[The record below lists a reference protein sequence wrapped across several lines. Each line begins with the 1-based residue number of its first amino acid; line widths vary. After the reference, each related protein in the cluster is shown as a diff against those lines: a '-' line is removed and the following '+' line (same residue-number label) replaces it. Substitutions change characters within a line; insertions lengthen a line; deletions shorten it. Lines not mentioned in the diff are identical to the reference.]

1 VSVMRTGEGKRGA
14 LNVLLVAPEAHRAEV
29 LESLQGLPEP
39 PLEITEKSPDAL
51 GASGNGNGNGTANGN
66 GHAAPDVVM
75 VVFNGDEE
83 ESLNYLQGVGE
94 TEPRPAIFALLRER
108 SPGLMKRVLRAG
120 ADELLFLPLDTGD
133 ATRALLKISESRR
146 REDQTGMGT
155 VVSMVSLVGGVGV
168 TSLAGNLALALRY
181 SLDKRV
187 GVIDLDLQASSLSVF
202 LNVEPDRTVMALT
215 EGEKKIDSIQL
226 ESALS
231 KHSSG
236 IYLLAAPKRIED
248 SELVTDGAVGNVI
261 EIMRQLF
268 DYVIV
273 DCGTHIDASKVA
285 AWERSQHLFYVL
297 DQSIG
302 AARCAWRFVDLCG
315 RLGLNNLEPAF
326 VISRFIANHPISE
339 EQLSHT
345 LARPIYAKIPRD
357 EKVLER
363 VQLSAQDLWQVAPN
377 SPLTKAVEE
386 MSRKLDGVTDEED
399 SSRSGSIVSR
409 LLSSFGARG

>member
-1 VSVMRTGEGKRGA
+1 
-14 LNVLLVAPEAHRAEV
+14 V
-29 LESLQGLPEP
+29 LESLKGLPEP
-39 PLEITEKSPDAL
+39 SLEITEKSPTAL
-51 GASGNGNGNGTANGN
+51 GATNGNGDGANGN

-94 TEPRPAIFALLRER
+94 TEPRPAIFALLHER

-187 GVIDLDLQASSLSVF
+187 GVIDLDLQASALSVF

-248 SELVTDGAVGNVI
+248 SEMVTDGAIGNVI

-315 RLGLNNLEPAF
+315 RLGLNNLEPSF
-326 VISRFIANHPISE
+326 VISRFVPNHPISE

-345 LARPIYAKIPRD
+345 LARPIYARIPRD

-386 MSRKLDGVTDEED
+386 MSHKLDGVVDEED
-399 SSRSGSIVSR
+399 TARSGSIVSR
-409 LLSSFGARG
+409 LLGSFGARG

>member
-1 VSVMRTGEGKRGA
+1 MSVLRKGEGKRGA

-29 LESLQGLPEP
+29 LASLQGLPEP

-51 GASGNGNGNGTANGN
+51 GASGNGNGKGGSNGN
-66 GHAAPDVVM
+66 GHGAPDVVM
-75 VVFNGDEE
+75 VVFDGDEE
-83 ESLNYLQGVGE
+83 ESLNYLQGVSE

-155 VVSMVSLVGGVGV
+155 VVSLVSLVGGVGV

-187 GVIDLDLQASSLSVF
+187 AIIDLDLQASALSVF

-215 EGEKKIDSIQL
+215 EGDKKIDSIQL

-231 KHSSG
+231 KHGSG

-248 SELVTDGAVGNVI
+248 SEMVTDGTIGNVI

-273 DCGTHIDASKVA
+273 DCGTHIDATKVA
-285 AWERSQHLFYVL
+285 AWERSQNLFYVL

-326 VISRFIANHPISE
+326 VISRFISNHPISE

-386 MSRKLDGVTDEED
+386 MSRKLDGISDHD
-399 SSRSGSIVSR
+399 SSRNGSLVSR
-409 LLSSFGARG
+409 LLSSFSARG

>member
-1 VSVMRTGEGKRGA
+1 MGEGKRGA
-14 LNVLLVAPEAHRAEV
+14 LNVLLVASAAHRAEV
-29 LESLQGLPEP
+29 TASLQNLPEP
-39 PLEITEKSPDAL
+39 PLEISEKSPDSAAL
-51 GASGNGNGNGTANGN
+51 SRNGNGNGNGN
-66 GHAAPDVVM
+66 GHEPIAYDVVM

-83 ESLNYLQGVGE
+83 ASLNYLQEVAE
-94 TEPRPAIFALLRER
+94 TEPRPAIFALLHER

-155 VVSMVSLVGGVGV
+155 VVSLVSLVGGVGV

-187 GVIDLDLQASSLSVF
+187 AIIDLDLQASALSVF
-202 LNVEPDRTVMALT
+202 LNVEPERTVMALT

-226 ESALS
+226 EGALS

-248 SELVTDGAVGNVI
+248 SELVTDGAIGNVI

-273 DCGTHIDASKVA
+273 DSGTHIDATKVA
-285 AWERSQHLFYVL
+285 AWERSEQLFYVL

-326 VISRFIANHPISE
+326 VISRFISNHPISE

-345 LARPIYAKIPRD
+345 LARPIYARIPRD

-386 MSRKLDGVTDEED
+386 MARKLDGVADDD
-399 SSRSGSIVSR
+399 SSRGGSFVSR
-409 LLSSFGARG
+409 LRNALGARG

>member
-1 VSVMRTGEGKRGA
+1 MSVLRKGEAKRGA
-14 LNVLLVAPEAHRAEV
+14 LKVLLVAPEAHRAEV
-29 LESLQGLPEP
+29 LASLQALPEP
-39 PLEITEKSPDAL
+39 PLDITEKSPDAL
-51 GASGNGNGNGTANGN
+51 GASGNGNGNGN
-66 GHAAPDVVM
+66 GHGSGLAPDVVM

-94 TEPRPAIFALLRER
+94 TEPRPAIFALLQER

-146 REDQTGMGT
+146 REDLQTGMGS
-155 VVSMVSLVGGVGV
+155 VISLVSLVGGVGV

-187 GVIDLDLQASSLSVF
+187 AVIDLDLQASALSVF

-215 EGEKKIDSIQL
+215 EGDKKIDSIQL

-231 KHSSG
+231 KHASG

-248 SELVTDGAVGNVI
+248 SELVTDSAIGNVI

-273 DCGTHIDASKVA
+273 DCGTHIDATKVA

-315 RLGLNNLEPAF
+315 RLGLNNLEAAF
-326 VISRFIANHPISE
+326 VISRFISNHPISE

-386 MSRKLDGVTDEED
+386 MARKLDGVGDAD
-399 SSRSGSIVSR
+399 SSRNGSIVSR
-409 LLSSFGARG
+409 FLSSFGTRG

>member
-1 VSVMRTGEGKRGA
+1 MSVLRKGEGKRGA
-14 LNVLLVAPEAHRAEV
+14 LRVLLVAPEAHRAEV
-29 LESLQGLPEP
+29 LASLQGLPEP

-51 GASGNGNGNGTANGN
+51 GASGNGNGKGSSNGN
-66 GHAAPDVVM
+66 GHGAPDVVM
-75 VVFNGDEE
+75 VVFDGDEE

-155 VVSMVSLVGGVGV
+155 VVSLVSLVGGVGV
-168 TSLAGNLALALRY
+168 TSLAGNLALSLRY

-187 GVIDLDLQASSLSVF
+187 AVIDLDLQASALSVF
-202 LNVEPDRTVMALT
+202 LNVEPDRTVMALA
-215 EGEKKIDSIQL
+215 EGDKKIDSIQL

-231 KHSSG
+231 KHGSG

-248 SELVTDGAVGNVI
+248 SELVTDGTVGNVI

-273 DCGTHIDASKVA
+273 DCGTHIDATKVA

-326 VISRFIANHPISE
+326 VISRFISNHPISE

-377 SPLTKAVEE
+377 SPLTKSVEE
-386 MSRKLDGVTDEED
+386 MSRKLDGVGDLD
-399 SSRSGSIVSR
+399 AGRNGSIVSR
-409 LLSSFGARG
+409 LFSSFGARG

>member
-1 VSVMRTGEGKRGA
+1 MSVLRKGEGRQGA
-14 LNVLLVAPEAHRAEV
+14 LRVLLVAPEAHRAEV
-29 LESLQGLPEP
+29 LLSLQGLPDP
-39 PLEITEKSPDAL
+39 PLEITEKSPDAI
-51 GASGNGNGNGTANGN
+51 GASSNGNGNGNGN
-66 GHAAPDVVM
+66 GHLPPDVVM

-83 ESLNYLQGVGE
+83 KSLNYLQQVGE
-94 TEPRPAIFALLRER
+94 HEPRPAIFALLRER
-108 SPGLMKRVLRAG
+108 SPSLMKRVLRAG

-155 VVSMVSLVGGVGV
+155 VVSLVSLVGGVGV
-168 TSLAGNLALALRY
+168 SSLAGNLALALRY
-181 SLDKRV
+181 ALDKRV
-187 GVIDLDLQASSLSVF
+187 AIIDLDLQASALSVF
-202 LNVEPDRTVMALT
+202 LNIEPDRTVMALA

-248 SELVTDGAVGNVI
+248 SELVTDSAVGNVI

-273 DCGTHIDASKVA
+273 DCGTHIDAGKVA

-326 VISRFIANHPISE
+326 IISRFIPNHPISE

-357 EKVLER
+357 EKILER

-377 SPLTKAVEE
+377 SPLTKAIEE
-386 MSRKLDGVTDEED
+386 MSRKLDGVIDRD
-399 SSRSGSIVSR
+399 SNRNGSIVSR
-409 LLSSFGARG
+409 LLSSFSARG

>member
-1 VSVMRTGEGKRGA
+1 MSVLRKGEGRLGA
-14 LNVLLVAPEAHRAEV
+14 LNVLLVSAEAYRAEV
-29 LESLQGLPEP
+29 LASLQNLPEP

-51 GASGNGNGNGTANGN
+51 ASANGNGNGKAKGN

-75 VVFNGDEE
+75 VVFNGNEE

-146 REDQTGMGT
+146 REDQNGMGT
-155 VVSMVSLVGGVGV
+155 VVSLVSLVGGVGV

-187 GVIDLDLQASSLSVF
+187 ALIDLDLQASALSVF
-202 LNVEPDRTVMALT
+202 LNVEPERTVMALT

-248 SELVTDGAVGNVI
+248 SEMVTDGAIGNVI

-273 DCGTHIDASKVA
+273 DCGTHIDATKVA

-326 VISRFIANHPISE
+326 VISRFISNHPISE

-363 VQLSAQDLWQVAPN
+363 VQLSAQDLWQVAAN

-386 MSRKLDGVTDEED
+386 MARKLDGISDHD
-399 SSRSGSIVSR
+399 STRNGSLVSR

>member
-1 VSVMRTGEGKRGA
+1 MSVLRKGEGKRGVLA
-14 LNVLLVAPEAHRAEV
+14 VLLVAPEAYRAEV
-29 LESLQGLPEP
+29 LASLQGLPEP

-51 GASGNGNGNGTANGN
+51 GASGHRNGNGSANGN

-146 REDQTGMGT
+146 REDQTGLGT

-187 GVIDLDLQASSLSVF
+187 AVIDLDLQASTLSVF

-215 EGEKKIDSIQL
+215 EGDKKIDSIQL

-248 SELVTDGAVGNVI
+248 SELVTDGALGNVI

-273 DCGTHIDASKVA
+273 DCGTHIDATKVA
-285 AWERSQHLFYVL
+285 AWERSEHLFYVL

-326 VISRFIANHPISE
+326 VISRFISNHPISE

-386 MSRKLDGVTDEED
+386 MARKLDGVSDPD
-399 SSRSGSIVSR
+399 SARNGSIVSR

>member
-1 VSVMRTGEGKRGA
+1 
-14 LNVLLVAPEAHRAEV
+14 VAPEAHRAEV
-29 LESLQGLPEP
+29 LASLQGLPEP
-39 PLEITEKSPDAL
+39 QLEITEKSPDAL
-51 GASGNGNGNGTANGN
+51 GASSNGNGKGSANGN

-83 ESLNYLQGVGE
+83 GSLNYLQEVGE
-94 TEPRPAIFALLRER
+94 TEPRPAIFALLHER

-146 REDQTGMGT
+146 REDQSGMGT
-155 VVSMVSLVGGVGV
+155 VVSLVSLIGGVGV

-187 GVIDLDLQASSLSVF
+187 AVIDLDLQTSALSVF
-202 LNVEPDRTVMALT
+202 LNVEPDRTVMALA

-226 ESALS
+226 EGALS

-248 SELVTDGAVGNVI
+248 SELVTDGAIGNVI

-273 DCGTHIDASKVA
+273 DCGTHIDAGKVA
-285 AWERSQHLFYVL
+285 AWERSQQLFYVL

-326 VISRFIANHPISE
+326 VISRFISNHPISE

-386 MSRKLDGVTDEED
+386 MARKLDGVGEQD
-399 SSRSGSIVSR
+399 STRNGSLVSR

>member
-1 VSVMRTGEGKRGA
+1 
-14 LNVLLVAPEAHRAEV
+14 VAPEAHRAEV
-29 LESLQGLPEP
+29 LASLQALPEP

-51 GASGNGNGNGTANGN
+51 GASGNGNGNGSANGN

-155 VVSMVSLVGGVGV
+155 VVSLVSLVGGVGV
-168 TSLAGNLALALRY
+168 TSLAGNLALSLRY

-187 GVIDLDLQASSLSVF
+187 AVIDLDLQASALSVF

-215 EGEKKIDSIQL
+215 EGDKKIDSIQL

-248 SELVTDGAVGNVI
+248 SEMVTDGAIGNVI

-273 DCGTHIDASKVA
+273 DCGTHIDATKVA
-285 AWERSQHLFYVL
+285 AWERSQQLFYVL

-326 VISRFIANHPISE
+326 VISRFISNHPISE

-345 LARPIYAKIPRD
+345 LARPIYARIPRD

-377 SPLTKAVEE
+377 SPLTKAVED
-386 MSRKLDGVTDEED
+386 MSRKLDGISDQD
-399 SSRSGSIVSR
+399 SARNGSIVSR

>member
-1 VSVMRTGEGKRGA
+1 VSVLRKGEGKLGA
-14 LNVLLVAPEAHRAEV
+14 LHVLLVSPEAYRAEV
-29 LESLQGLPEP
+29 LASLQDLPEP

-51 GASGNGNGNGTANGN
+51 ASGNGNGNGKANGN
-66 GHAAPDVVM
+66 GHVAPDVVM
-75 VVFNGDEE
+75 VVFNGNEE

-155 VVSMVSLVGGVGV
+155 VVSLVSLVGGVGV

-187 GVIDLDLQASSLSVF
+187 ALIDLDLQASALSVF
-202 LNVEPDRTVMALT
+202 LNVEPERTIMALT
-215 EGEKKIDSIQL
+215 EGDKKIDSIQL
-226 ESALS
+226 EGALS
-231 KHSSG
+231 KHGSG
-236 IYLLAAPKRIED
+236 LYLLAAPKRIED
-248 SELVTDGAVGNVI
+248 SELVTDGAIGNVI

-273 DCGTHIDASKVA
+273 DCGTHIDAAKVS

-326 VISRFIANHPISE
+326 VISRFISNHPISE

-345 LARPIYAKIPRD
+345 LARPIYARIPRD

-386 MSRKLDGVTDEED
+386 MSRKLDGISDHD
-399 SSRSGSIVSR
+399 SSRNGSLVSR

>member
-1 VSVMRTGEGKRGA
+1 VSVLRKGEEKRGA
-14 LNVLLVAPEAHRAEV
+14 LKVLLVAPDAHRATV
-29 LESLQGLPEP
+29 LASLQGLPEP
-39 PLEITEKSPDAL
+39 PLDITEKSPDGHDA
-51 GASGNGNGNGTANGN
+51 AGNGNGNGKS
-66 GHAAPDVVM
+66 HVPVKPDVVM

-83 ESLNYLQGVGE
+83 ESLNYLQGVAE
-94 TEPRPAIFALLRER
+94 KEPRPAIFALLQER
-108 SPGLMKRVLRAG
+108 SPSLMKRVLRAG

-146 REDQTGMGT
+146 REDRTDGGT
-155 VVSMVSLVGGVGV
+155 VISLVSLVGGVGV
-168 TSLAGNLALALRY
+168 TSLAGNLALAMRY

-187 GVIDLDLQASSLSVF
+187 AVIDLDLQASALSVF
-202 LNVEPDRTVMALT
+202 LNVEPDRTMMALT
-215 EGEKKIDSIQL
+215 EGDKKIDSIQL
-226 ESALS
+226 EGALS

-248 SELVTDGAVGNVI
+248 SEMVTDVAIGNVI

-273 DCGTHIDASKVA
+273 DCGTHIDATKVA

-326 VISRFIANHPISE
+326 VISRFTANHPISE
-339 EQLSHT
+339 DQLSHT
-345 LARPIYAKIPRD
+345 LARPIYARIPRD

-377 SPLTKAVEE
+377 SPLTKSVEE
-386 MSRKLDGVTDEED
+386 MARKLDGVSDAGA
-399 SSRSGSIVSR
+399 SRNGSIVSR
-409 LLSSFGARG
+409 LFGSFGGRG